1 MIDVNASLGQWPFR
15 RVSGDESA
23 ASLVAR
29 LRRVGITSAWV
40 SSYEGL
46 LHRDIAAV
54 NERLAG
60 ACRGQPL
67 VPFGVVNPSL
77 PDWQDDVRRCRE
89 VWNMPGIRLFP
100 NYHGYSLGN
109 PVFAE
114 LISLCDRHGLIVQL
128 AAKMEDERTHHP
140 LVKVPPVDLTPLQ
153 KVLAANP
160 KLRLILLNAMA
171 VIRGEALA
179 RLVES
184 RQVWVE
190 TATLEG
196 AAGIEGILK
205 SIPSNR
211 LLLGTHAPLFLPE
224 SAVAKLDES
233 NLGETL
239 RRQIS
244 LENAAALIPP
254 R

>member
-29 LRRVGITSAWV
+29 LRRVGVTSAWV

-77 PDWQDDVRRCRE
+77 PDWQDDIRRCRE
-89 VWNMPGIRLFP
+89 VWNMPGIRVFP
-100 NYHGYSLGN
+100 NYHGYSLN
-109 PVFAE
+109 SPLFAE
-114 LISLCDRHGLIVQL
+114 LVSLCDRHGLIVQL

-153 KVLAANP
+153 DVLAASP
-160 KLRLILLNAMA
+160 KVRVILLNAMA

-179 RLVES
+179 QLVES

-205 SIPSNR
+205 SIPANR

-224 SAVAKLDES
+224 SAIGKLDES

>member
-46 LHRDIAAV
+46 LHRDVAAV
-54 NERLAG
+54 NERLAA

-89 VWNMPGIRLFP
+89 VWNMPGIRVFP
-100 NYHGYSLGN
+100 NYHGYSLDSAL
-109 PVFAE
+109 FAE
-114 LISLCDRHGLIVQL
+114 LVSLCDRHGLIVQL

-153 KVLAANP
+153 DVLAANS
-160 KLRLILLNAMA
+160 KVRVVLLNAMA

-179 RLVES
+179 QLVES

-205 SIPSNR
+205 SIPANR

-224 SAVAKLDES
+224 SAIGKLDES

>member
-1 MIDVNASLGQWPFR
+1 
-15 RVSGDESA
+15 
-23 ASLVAR
+23 
-29 LRRVGITSAWV
+29 VGITSAWV

-54 NERLAG
+54 NERVAG

-77 PDWQDDVRRCRE
+77 PDWQDDIRRCRE
-89 VWNMPGIRLFP
+89 VWNMPGVRLFP
-100 NYHGYSLGN
+100 NYHGYSLDS
-109 PVFAE
+109 PLFAE
-114 LISLCDRHGLIVQL
+114 LVSLCDRHGLIVQL

-153 KVLAANP
+153 DVLAAHP
-160 KLRLILLNAMA
+160 KVNVILLNAMA
-171 VIRGEALA
+171 VVRGEALA

-184 RQVWVE
+184 HQVWVE

-205 SIPSNR
+205 SIPANR
-211 LLLGTHAPLFLPE
+211 LLIGTHAPLFLPE